1 MRFVA
6 RGIVIISISILRED
20 TSRRVS
26 QFFSSSSSFSGSGR
40 SNCETTADEGEAR
53 NRRFFVLCLKEGEEK
68 KQRSFF
74 FFLGF
79 HINPKLHI
87 LRTSFLSTKPKST
100 KKRFAPPHTATRDG
114 QRHDKATTAFIY
126 RERTKRES

>member
-6 RGIVIISISILRED
+6 RGIVISSSILRED

-53 NRRFFVLCLKEGEEK
+53 NRR
-68 KQRSFF
+68 RPSFF
-74 FFLGF
+74 SL
-79 HINPKLHI
+79 
-87 LRTSFLSTKPKST
+87 
-100 KKRFAPPHTATRDG
+100 
-114 QRHDKATTAFIY
+114 
-126 RERTKRES
+126 

>member
-26 QFFSSSSSFSGSGR
+26 QFFSSSSFSGSGR

-53 NRRFFVLCLKEGEEK
+53 NRRRRPSFFLFVKEGEEK
-68 KQRSFF
+68 KKQMR
-74 FFLGF
+74 
-79 HINPKLHI
+79 
-87 LRTSFLSTKPKST
+87 
-100 KKRFAPPHTATRDG
+100 
-114 QRHDKATTAFIY
+114 
-126 RERTKRES
+126 